1 MLWHSLPI
9 RSPTNSFL
17 LFNYSE
23 HKPQKQLQSV
33 RKTKENKTKAPSLS
47 RSPFCHSEQQSSS
60 ISMPIHERQTPNSK
74 HYHYWSPLRPY
85 SHHRALSLTQASLLG
100 HIVKGHHQHNRHA
113 VATKTDVKLKK
124 REEKKRNQ
132 TKTKLW
138 EGNELISLWR
148 TPRPDR
154 IRLWGTWREG
164 TVPWLSTQLKRLNEW
179 IHEWRTPAKQLQ
191 YAAHELNWIFLS
203 LGQHQSRGSTIRSPF
218 YVCVCHCVC
227 ANNYYHLLCTHTHTY
242 IRIVIGCRGPSDT
255 HKRGKNEEEEK
266 KWVRKP
272 MEQPAP
278 ST

>member
-33 RKTKENKTKAPSLS
+33 RKTKENKTKAPPLSLS
-47 RSPFCHSEQQSSS
+47 LPFS
-60 ISMPIHERQTPNSK
+60 ILNNNHPRYQCQYTSDKRQTRNITITG
-74 HYHYWSPLRPY
+74 RPCPY
-85 SHHRALSLTQASLLG
+85 AHHRALSLTQASLLG

-124 REEKKRNQ
+124 KQRRKSEAKPNQNETMRRKRAY
-132 TKTKLW
+132 KLMKDSETGQDSALGHLARGYSALAFHSIETLEW
-138 EGNELISLWR
+138 MN
-148 TPRPDR
+148 
-154 IRLWGTWREG
+154 
-164 TVPWLSTQLKRLNEW
+164 PWMKDASET
-179 IHEWRTPAKQLQ
+179 T
-191 YAAHELNWIFLS
+191 
-203 LGQHQSRGSTIRSPF
+203 TIRSTWAELDFFITRTASVERALNPLSILR
-218 YVCVCHCVC
+218 VCVPTTIIICSVH
-227 ANNYYHLLCTHTHTY
+227 THTHAHL
-242 IRIVIGCRGPSDT
+242 RIVIGCRGPSDT

>member
-47 RSPFCHSEQQSSS
+47 LSLPFS
-60 ISMPIHERQTPNSK
+60 ILNNNHPRYQCQYTSDKRQTRNITITG
-74 HYHYWSPLRPY
+74 RPCPY
-85 SHHRALSLTQASLLG
+85 AHHRALSLTQASLLG

-124 REEKKRNQ
+124 KRGEKAKRNQ
-132 TKTKLW
+132 TTTKLW
-138 EGNELISLWR
+138 EENELISLWR

-203 LGQHQSRGSTIRSPF
+203 LGQHQSRGSWIRSPL
-218 YVCVCHCVC
+218 YVCVCQQ
-227 ANNYYHLLCTHTHTY
+227 LLSFALYTHTHTRTLTY
-242 IRIVIGCRGPSDT
+242 SYWLSGTQRHT
-255 HKRGKNEEEEK
+255 
-266 KWVRKP
+266 
-272 MEQPAP
+272 
-278 ST
+278 

>member
-124 REEKKRNQ
+124 KRGGEKAKPNQNETMRRKRAY
-132 TKTKLW
+132 KLMKDPETGQDSALGHLARGYSALAFHSIETLEW
-138 EGNELISLWR
+138 MN
-148 TPRPDR
+148 
-154 IRLWGTWREG
+154 
-164 TVPWLSTQLKRLNEW
+164 PWMKDASET
-179 IHEWRTPAKQLQ
+179 T
-191 YAAHELNWIFLS
+191 
-203 LGQHQSRGSTIRSPF
+203 TIRSTWAELDFFISRTASVERVHNPLSILR
-218 YVCVCHCVC
+218 VCVSLCVC
-227 ANNYYHLLCTHTHTY
+227 QQLLSFALYTHTHLHTY
-242 IRIVIGCRGPSDT
+242 SYWLSGTQRHT
-255 HKRGKNEEEEK
+255 
-266 KWVRKP
+266 
-272 MEQPAP
+272 
-278 ST
+278 